1 MAFLL
6 FREFRRFSFGIA
18 FMPALDEFTI
28 FKKVNYMSEKQELK
42 NLIIEGTIYKT
53 TYTAK
58 FDNRVNWQMPDPNK
72 LYSFIPGTVVNI
84 FVKPK
89 DKVKEGETL
98 LLLEAMKMQNQVRM
112 PFDGEIVKIYVKK
125 DEVIPKRHLMAQ
137 IKPLT
142 PKVKT

>member
-1 MAFLL
+1 MT
-6 FREFRRFSFGIA
+6 E
-18 FMPALDEFTI
+18 E
-28 FKKVNYMSEKQELK
+28 KKLK
-42 NLIIEGTIYKT
+42 TLIVQGSVYKT
-53 TYTAK
+53 TYTWK
-58 FDNRVNWQMPDPNK
+58 FENRIKWQTPDPNYI
-72 LYSFIPGTVVNI
+72 YSIIPGTIIDI

-125 DEVIPKRHLMAQ
+125 DEAIPRKHLMVK

-142 PKVKT
+142 AHLMSGKI